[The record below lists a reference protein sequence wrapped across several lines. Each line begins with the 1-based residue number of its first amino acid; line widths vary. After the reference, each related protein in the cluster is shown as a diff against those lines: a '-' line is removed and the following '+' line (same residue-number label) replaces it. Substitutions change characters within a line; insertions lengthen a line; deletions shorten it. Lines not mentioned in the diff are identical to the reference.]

1 MKIKTSL
8 TKVVSHTKDRL
19 LQSQYPIRFSC
30 GESSPTCNLILSRQ
44 IRYCLFI
51 YNTALS
57 SFLNEFKKPKKNH
70 KMSSKFSY
78 SEPHICQ
85 CLTRLS
91 TLRSDDVVT
100 ITGNRQ
106 KTGKQFAD
114 EVLCL
119 ARGLLQLGVATGDI
133 VAISAFN
140 RFSL

>member
-1 MKIKTSL
+1 
-8 TKVVSHTKDRL
+8 
-19 LQSQYPIRFSC
+19 
-30 GESSPTCNLILSRQ
+30 
-44 IRYCLFI
+44 
-51 YNTALS
+51 
-57 SFLNEFKKPKKNH
+57 
-70 KMSSKFSY
+70 MSSKFSY
-78 SEPHICQ
+78 SESEPHICQ

-100 ITGNRQ
+100 ITANRK

-140 RFSL
+140 WFSLSLSHSKLLLLFIYLL

>member
-1 MKIKTSL
+1 
-8 TKVVSHTKDRL
+8 
-19 LQSQYPIRFSC
+19 
-30 GESSPTCNLILSRQ
+30 
-44 IRYCLFI
+44 
-51 YNTALS
+51 
-57 SFLNEFKKPKKNH
+57 
-70 KMSSKFSY
+70 MSSKFSY

-106 KTGKQFAD
+106 KTGEQFAD

-140 RFSL
+140 RFSLSLNCYCFFFFVFVMINVNVNFCYSDMYMEWLLAIAFVGGIAAPLNYRWVSPHSSV